1 METIYQNIFEK
12 TEELIRKNYKE
23 KDASFK
29 LSKCNTILIN
39 HRAKSF
45 WYTIKSDAE
54 NIISL
59 IKNNK

>member
-1 METIYQNIFEK
+1 MEAIYQNIFSK
-12 TEELIRKNYKE
+12 AQELIHKNYEE
-23 KDASFK
+23 KNATFK